1 MIKEFTCI
9 ICPNGCDIE
18 ADIENGR
25 VRFTEGEKCKRG
37 ITYIEQELINPQR
50 NIATSIEVTGGH
62 LPLASVRLSAPIP
75 KERIFDVMEEIKKVQ
90 IEAPVSIG
98 QIIICDVL
106 NLKSDVIATKE
117 VIKNKE
123 EDLAV
128 Q

>member
-25 VRFTEGEKCKRG
+25 VLFTEGEKCKRG

-50 NIATSIEVTGGH
+50 NIATSIEVMGGH
-62 LPLASVRLSAPIP
+62 LPLASVRLTAPIP
-75 KERIFDVMEEIKKVQ
+75 KDRIFDVMEEIKKIK

-106 NLKSDVIATKE
+106 SLNSDVIATKE
-117 VIKNKE
+117 VNKAE
-123 EDLAV
+123 NFTV